1 MIYFDW
7 NVSSGDA
14 SGENKNANQIAQ
26 NVLAQIDK
34 YNNVVILFHDAAGKS
49 TTVDALSEIIETILA
64 SDNTVILP
72 ISEDTAKVQHLHD

>member
-1 MIYFDW
+1 M
-7 NVSSGDA
+7 
-14 SGENKNANQIAQ
+14 
-26 NVLAQIDK
+26 
-34 YNNVVILFHDAAGKS
+34 VILFHDAAGKS